1 MMATTD
7 HATANPTGWLATWRV
22 NSQGDRTRYA
32 TPCPAQGI
40 AVYNPSATPIT
51 IYMYQTGPASDD
63 HRDAYTM
70 VVGAKRYKAMPVP
83 PYTYLEIEPVAPI
96 TSEEAAWVSAYETIT
111 PADVSLEKVSTPD
124 LWIDDDVYNPT
135 EPVQYTAPSGGTIT
149 IQPGTIAVHLRI
161 ATGYYGALVIEPP
174 TGLVGGQPSVTL
186 EFGHNVGVGGT
197 DAPLVLAAADD
208 LVIHAAANAQIGGG
222 TVSGLAGTVMLG
234 EEASLN
240 IGASA
245 SVDGLNAIIGNAASL
260 SIAASASLDSVQI
273 VADTGADIAITGN
286 CADTA
291 LDAAAGA
298 TISLDGYTSNAA
310 IRADAQASIV
320 AQAALDITSSRVYAE
335 AGATIDLY
343 ANLSDSA
350 IHAGPGAL
358 ATIYQTLNNTSID
371 MDKAAQLTSYEEW
384 YNGAVYVGPGAYYR
398 SELSSTTSTPQW
410 YNTSIKLDG
419 GANLTLMNA
428 PSWYVYGGQLRLA
441 PGAVMTLEGTSAG
454 VGVEV
459 LAIDAGAGSES
470 RIYLGDAY
478 AYQVIH
484 IDPAGICDLGTSTAP
499 YTGSYGTDSPTQNTI
514 SYTSANSGTVA
525 KLMHIWDRRSTT
537 SRWIMVVNGLNETTG
552 SITFSPYDSAAD
564 AALGSPTSPSVA
576 QAYSLGTLAAGE
588 IAVLDVAG
596 TLTQFQAGDSLVVSV
611 GSPTTAATSGDI
623 YVLTYQTI
631 ADQMGR

>member
-1 MMATTD
+1 
-7 HATANPTGWLATWRV
+7 
-22 NSQGDRTRYA
+22 
-32 TPCPAQGI
+32 
-40 AVYNPSATPIT
+40 
-51 IYMYQTGPASDD
+51 
-63 HRDAYTM
+63 M

-83 PYTYLEIEPVAPI
+83 PYTYLEIEPLAPI
-96 TSEEAAWVSAYETIT
+96 TSEEAAWVSAYDTIT

-149 IQPGTIAVHLRI
+149 IQPGTITVHLRI
-161 ATGYYGALVIEPP
+161 ATGYYGALVIEPQ
-174 TGLVGGQPSVTL
+174 TGASGQPSVTL
-186 EFGHNVGVGGT
+186 DFGHNVGVGGGET
-197 DAPLVLAAADD
+197 PLVLASAGD

-222 TVSGLAGTVMLG
+222 TISGLTGTLRLG
-234 EEASLN
+234 EQASLN
-240 IGASA
+240 IGA
-245 SVDGLNAIIGNAASL
+245 NATVSELIATIGDEATL
-260 SIAASASLDSVQI
+260 SIAASASVYTVEIS
-273 VADTGADIAITGN
+273 
-286 CADTA
+286 
-291 LDAAAGA
+291 AAAGTDISITGECMDTSLEAGPGA
-298 TISLDGYTSNAA
+298 TLTLNGDISNAA
-310 IRADAQASIV
+310 FRAGPQASIV
-320 AQAALDITSSRVYAE
+320 AKAALNINSSAVAAE
-335 AGATIDLY
+335 AGATVDLY
-343 ANLSDSA
+343 ATLSDSA

-358 ATIYQTLNNTSID
+358 ATIYQALYNTSIA
-371 MDKAAQLTSYEEW
+371 MDQAAQLTSYEEW
-384 YNGAVYVGPGAYYR
+384 YNGDVYVGPGAYYR

-410 YNTSIKLDG
+410 YNTSIRLDG
-419 GANLTLMNA
+419 GANLTLMSA

-514 SYTSANSGTVA
+514 SYTSANSGTTV
-525 KLMHIWDRRSTT
+525 KLMHIWDRRATA
-537 SRWIMVVNGLNETTG
+537 SRWIMVVNALNETTG

-564 AALGSPTSPSVA
+564 AALGNPTSPSVA

-588 IAVLDVAG
+588 IAVIDVASN
-596 TLTQFQAGDSLVVSV
+596 LTQFQAGDSLVVSV